1 MANIDRFKD
10 LDWVHKASHNRVL
23 IAGVGGIGSWLAL
36 ALARSN
42 FNITLR
48 DYDTIEAHNSGG
60 QLYSHKE
67 AGMLKIHALRD
78 TVKYFCDSQVSH
90 MSSKIEESSDVSKF
104 NYYASCFDNMEARKI
119 LFNKYVEE
127 YHKKLENEVRYEL
140 NWGNKL
146 EDVDITSLRKNFTLI
161 GVEETSILDKIKKLE
176 EIATELSILKE
187 CKYNN
192 HYNATLPK
200 FIDGRLGVENY
211 EIYFVDSHETMLK
224 YQQELFD
231 DNEVEDLPC
240 TAKQTSYMAMMIS
253 SMMTNTIIN
262 SLSDIREV
270 PFKTSYLAN
279 LMMFEYE

>member
-10 LDWVHKASHNRVL
+10 LDWVYKASSNSIL
-23 IAGVGGIGSWLAL
+23 ICGVGGIGSWLAL
-36 ALARSN
+36 ALTRSN
-42 FNITLR
+42 FNVALR
-48 DYDTIEAHNSGG
+48 DYDTIEVHNSGG

-67 AGMLKIHALRD
+67 AGMLKIEALKH
-78 TVKYFCDSQVSH
+78 TIQYFSNAQVSTN
-90 MSSKIEESSDVSKF
+90 KRKLEESSNIIGYSYYVS
-104 NYYASCFDNMEARKI
+104 AFDNMEARKI
-119 LFNKYVEE
+119 LFEKYIEE
-127 YHKKLENEVRYEL
+127 YQRKLHSACDSFINYTSRASDEL
-140 NWGNKL
+140 KSRFK
-146 EDVDITSLRKNFTLI
+146 DISPYTP
-161 GVEETSILDKIKKLE
+161 ILDEIKILE
-176 EIATELSILKE
+176 EIATELNCLQE
-187 CKYNN
+187 WKYGDR
-192 HYNATLPK
+192 YSATLPK

-231 DNEVEDLPC
+231 DSEVPDLPC